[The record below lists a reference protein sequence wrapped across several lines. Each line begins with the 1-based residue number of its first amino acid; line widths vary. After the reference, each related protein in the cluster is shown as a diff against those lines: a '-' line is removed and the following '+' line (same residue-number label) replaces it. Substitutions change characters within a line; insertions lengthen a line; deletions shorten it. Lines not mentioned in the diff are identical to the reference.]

1 MLIVFIIILNDFFSG
16 KSKTESTKSI
26 KKIPPSPEIQKI
38 MREKLDIEYRFYEFI
53 KDKFEQLKNDLGL

>member
-1 MLIVFIIILNDFFSG
+1 MVYGFFSG

-26 KKIPPSPEIQKI
+26 NKIPPSPEIEKI

-53 KDKFEQLKNDLGL
+53 KNKFDQLKRDLGLVSL